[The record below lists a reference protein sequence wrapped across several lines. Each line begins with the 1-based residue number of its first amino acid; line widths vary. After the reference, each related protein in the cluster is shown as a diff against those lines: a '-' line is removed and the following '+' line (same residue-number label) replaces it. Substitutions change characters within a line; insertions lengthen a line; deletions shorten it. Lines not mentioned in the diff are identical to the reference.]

1 MPFFDPI
8 RIGASG
14 AAVDYT
20 VDLSLRFNRDDNAY
34 LSRTPSSAGNR
45 KTFTFSAWV
54 KLGQTGINSS
64 TNEGNGLFLSC
75 GAGSGGANMT
85 YRITNNGYIGVD
97 YYGIGGYYSSSRL
110 VSLCLGYGYN
120 SIYCRR

>member
-8 RIGASG
+8 RVGASG
-14 AAVDYT
+14 GTAEAYT
-20 VDLSLRFNRDDNAY
+20 IDRSLRFNRSDNAY

-45 KTFTFSAWV
+45 KTFTYSAWV

-75 GAGSGGANMT
+75 GAGSTAENMT
-85 YRITNNGYIGVD
+85 YRITNNG
-97 YYGIGGYYSSSRL
+97 
-110 VSLCLGYGYN
+110 
-120 SIYCRR
+120 